1 MNNKYTESELLEL
14 EKDKARLDWLADVN
28 NNIGNVLLPT
38 DIVERN
44 LSSLRD
50 AIDEAIVIDN
60 LRRGK

>member
-1 MNNKYTESELLEL
+1 MNSATQKEIDDLR
-14 EKDKARLDWLADVN
+14 KDKARLDWLADVN